1 MVNVEMDGGIKIYLA
16 EIGKTPLL
24 NREEEAELSQK
35 IQKMRLCLF
44 QETIKDIVSKQD
56 PQKLTLDFDEFEILR
71 EYFAPKKDT
80 SSESIEDDE
89 YEEVIIE
96 NSLDMALSDSITKVL
111 REMRQKYTQSEKD
124 NGIIFINPE
133 LPRHL
138 RKFWKTY
145 QKVDIK
151 EPKLVIESGRF
162 ARAHMIKAN
171 LRLVVKIAQDY
182 ANYGLPLLDLI
193 SEGNIGLMKAVERFD
208 PNKGG
213 KLSTYAAWWI
223 KQAIKRALANQ
234 SKTIRLPVHMIDK
247 IGQMNRVANS
257 LGTELGREPTDEELG
272 DAMNITRQKLSQMR
286 AYNLRPVS
294 LDAPINDEDTTT
306 FGEIVGDESQDD
318 PGEVLELADGLKISQ
333 ELLDVLDS
341 REYRIIEARFGLSGQ
356 KPLTLEEVWQEF
368 GITRERIRQLENIA
382 LKKLRRALE
391 KKENPG
397 PRPLGKRREDDNG
410 FFRDNN
416 QPRDEEL
423 VGEWDDETQIH
434 RSPLLTPELLSKA
447 QLQLKSVTPRTR
459 KKKPQTPPAQK
470 SKNPAHQEK
479 PEEKPEKKYNQMP
492 LTPEER
498 ERLGSLLLHVSTEE
512 GRILCDKDTRRNI
525 LDLYLGRGVP
535 QKTIE
540 QVARATNQTVA
551 DVRTTLT
558 GMASIFLK

>member
-318 PGEVLELADGLKISQ
+318 PGEVLELADGLKISE
-333 ELLDVLDS
+333 ELLDILDE
-341 REYRIIEARFGLSGQ
+341 RERRIIDSRFGLTGQ
-356 KPLTLEEVWQEF
+356 KPKTLDEVGQEF
-368 GITRERIRQLENIA
+368 GVTRERIRQLQNIA
-382 LKKLRRALE
+382 LGRLRKGLK
-391 KKENPG
+391 KKEDPG
-397 PRPLGKRREDDNG
+397 PRPLGSGKRG
-410 FFRDNN
+410 
-416 QPRDEEL
+416 EESH
-423 VGEWDDETQIH
+423 DF
-434 RSPLLTPELLSKA
+434 
-447 QLQLKSVTPRTR
+447 
-459 KKKPQTPPAQK
+459 
-470 SKNPAHQEK
+470 
-479 PEEKPEKKYNQMP
+479 Y
-492 LTPEER
+492 
-498 ERLGSLLLHVSTEE
+498 
-512 GRILCDKDTRRNI
+512 
-525 LDLYLGRGVP
+525 
-535 QKTIE
+535 
-540 QVARATNQTVA
+540 
-551 DVRTTLT
+551 
-558 GMASIFLK
+558 